1 MKLIKNLFVA
11 YQLKKALNKK
21 EKYEVIFPL
30 KPKCVGILAAEEK
43 EFLETKKYL
52 RSLWGYQVRII
63 GWYYN
68 EHSRE
73 IESFSHKNFTFL
85 GLPTDIFN
93 ELMDEKLD
101 FILVPS
107 LSLNPYLRYLLLNNQ
122 SRFKM
127 GFLSDDNKSYL
138 DFMIKME
145 GENLEMN
152 LKRLLEYFDKIKE
165 AC

>member
-1 MKLIKNLFVA
+1 MKLIKNLFVEF
-11 YQLKKALNKK
+11 QLKKALNKK

-30 KPKCVGILAAEEK
+30 NPKYVGILAADEK
-43 EFLETKKYL
+43 DFLEAKQYL

-68 EHSRE
+68 EESSE
-73 IESFSHKNFTFL
+73 IESFSHKDFSIF
-85 GLPTDIFN
+85 GLPTDNFN

-107 LSLNPYLRYLLLNNQ
+107 LSLNSYLRYLLLNNQ
-122 SRFKM
+122 CKFKM
-127 GFLSDDNKSYL
+127 GFLSDENKSYL

-145 GENLEMN
+145 GENLKMN
-152 LKRLLEYFDKIKE
+152 LKRLLGYFDKIKE

>member
-1 MKLIKNLFVA
+1 MKLIKNLLVA
-11 YQLKKALNKK
+11 FQLKKVLNKK

-30 KPKCVGILAAEEK
+30 KPKCVGILAANEK
-43 EFLETKKYL
+43 DFLEAKEYL

-68 EHSRE
+68 EGGSE
-73 IESFSHKNFTFL
+73 IESFSHKNFSFL

-93 ELMDEKLD
+93 ELMGEKLD

-138 DFMIKME
+138 DFMIKKE
-145 GENLEMN
+145 GENLKIN
-152 LKRLLEYFDKIKE
+152 LKSLLGYFDKIKE

>member
-1 MKLIKNLFVA
+1 MKLIKNLFVT
-11 YQLKKALNKK
+11 YQLKKALNKRN
-21 EKYEVIFPL
+21 KYEVIFPL
-30 KPKCVGILAAEEK
+30 KPKCVGILAADEK
-43 EFLETKKYL
+43 EYLEAKKYL

-68 EHSRE
+68 ESSNE
-73 IESFSHKNFTFL
+73 IESFSHKNFSFF
-85 GLPTDIFN
+85 GLPTDNFN
-93 ELMDEKLD
+93 ELMEEKLD

-122 SRFKM
+122 SQFKM

-145 GENLEMN
+145 GENLELN
-152 LKRLLEYFDKIKE
+152 LKRLLGYFDKIKE

>member
-1 MKLIKNLFVA
+1 MKLIKNLFVSF
-11 YQLKKALNKK
+11 QLKKALNKK
-21 EKYEVIFPL
+21 EKYEVIFPV
-30 KPKCVGILAAEEK
+30 KPKCVGILAADEK
-43 EFLETKKYL
+43 EFKETKEYL

-68 EHSRE
+68 ERSNE
-73 IESFSHKNFTFL
+73 IESFSHKNFSFF
-85 GLPTDIFN
+85 GLPTDVFN

-122 SRFKM
+122 SKFKM
-127 GFLSDDNKSYL
+127 GFLSDENKSYL

-145 GENLEMN
+145 GENLKIN
-152 LKRLLEYFDKIKE
+152 LKRLLGYFDKIKE

>member
-1 MKLIKNLFVA
+1 MKAIKNLFVKF
-11 YQLKKALNKK
+11 QLKKALRKK
-21 EKYEVIFPL
+21 EKYEVIFPSN
-30 KPKCVGILAAEEK
+30 PKIVGILAADEK
-43 EFLETKKYL
+43 EFKEAKDYL

-63 GWYYN
+63 GWYYD
-68 EHSRE
+68 EESSE
-73 IESFSHKNFTFL
+73 IDSFSHKNFSFF
-85 GLPTDIFN
+85 GLPSDYFN

-127 GFLSDDNKSYL
+127 GFLSDENKSYL

-145 GENLEMN
+145 GENLKVN
-152 LKRLLEYFDKIKE
+152 LKRLLGYFEKIKE